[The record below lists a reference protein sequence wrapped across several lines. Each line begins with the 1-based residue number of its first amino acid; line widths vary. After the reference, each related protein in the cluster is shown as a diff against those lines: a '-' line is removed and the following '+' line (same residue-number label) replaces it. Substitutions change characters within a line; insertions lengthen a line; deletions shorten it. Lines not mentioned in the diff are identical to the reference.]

1 MVAVTQYALAALALG
16 APVSAFRR
24 RACKPAASYSAPS
37 SANSLSTSS
46 VLTEASK
53 GINTV
58 ATSAPTPGQD
68 NSTVTTTAQAAAAS
82 TGAGKSIAA
91 VADFKPGVTWDI
103 CIHHPIK
110 HDSVDDFV
118 PAEATVWD
126 IDLGHAHDFPN
137 MIPMLKKAG
146 KFVICYFNAGARQT
160 WDDDKDL
167 FPTEVIG
174 KSLSYP
180 YEDEEAYVDIRDD
193 RVLDIMKARLDSAVE
208 VGCDAVDPDNVDAWA
223 QDGDDPTGFSL
234 KSSDYVTYLKNL
246 ATYAHSVKTQE
257 GQPLL
262 VGQKNAPEIAADL
275 VSTLDFAV
283 LEQCR
288 GSSDSSEESYAFCS
302 DFQTYIDAGKPVLQI
317 EYPPSVSESD
327 GTLSSSD
334 ESFYCKAEDDD
345 KGFSKILKWAS
356 AQLDGWGQYC
366 GGKSFRT
373 AEAEYE

>member
-1 MVAVTQYALAALALG
+1 MVAVTYFAVAALALG
-16 APVSAFRR
+16 APVSAHRR
-24 RACKPAASYSAPS
+24 GACKPATSDSAPS
-37 SANSLSTSS
+37 PANFLSTSS
-46 VLTEASK
+46 LLTETSK
-53 GINTV
+53 GITAAV
-58 ATSAPTPGQD
+58 ASAPTAGQGD
-68 NSTVTTTAQAAAAS
+68 DAVTTTSQAVATNTVIS
-82 TGAGKSIAA
+82 KDIAA
-91 VADFKPGVTWDI
+91 VSNFKPGVTWDI

-110 HDSVDDFV
+110 HDSVDDFI
-118 PAEATVWD
+118 PAEATVWN
-126 IDLGHAHDFPN
+126 IDLAHAHKFPN

-146 KFVICYFNAGARQT
+146 KFVICYFNAGARQIF
-160 WDDDKDL
+160 DDDKDL

-193 RVLDIMKARLDSAVE
+193 RVLDILKARLDSAVE

-223 QDGDDPTGFSL
+223 QDDNDPTGFSL

-246 ATYAHSVKTQE
+246 AAYAHSVKTQE

-262 VGQKNAPEIAADL
+262 VGQKNAPEIAEDL

-302 DFQTYIDAGKPVLQI
+302 DFQTYIHAGKPVLQI

-334 ESFYCKAEDDD
+334 ESFYCNSEEDD

-366 GGKSFRT
+366 GGTSFRT